1 MPLYTIDTDDAG
13 LFIPGD
19 PESGFVCPRKARVE
33 AHRVLGSMTHSA
45 LPDGEHRVLRAVVRD
60 ETGQEVYVATVT
72 FAGEWK
78 IPLAA

>member
-13 LFIPGD
+13 LFVPGN
-19 PESGFVCPRKARVE
+19 PEVSFDCPRKARRE
-33 AHRVLGSMTHSA
+33 AHRALGSMTQWA

-60 ETGQEVYVATVT
+60 ESGQEIYVATVT

-78 IPLAA
+78 VPRAA